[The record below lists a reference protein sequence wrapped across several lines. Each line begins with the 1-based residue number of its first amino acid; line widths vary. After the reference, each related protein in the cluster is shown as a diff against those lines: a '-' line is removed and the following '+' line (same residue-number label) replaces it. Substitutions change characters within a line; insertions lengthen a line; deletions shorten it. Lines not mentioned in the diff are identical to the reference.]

1 MLTFIGVAVYSLF
14 TLIYLMHIKTKMDAR
29 INVVNERINGMW
41 GELKKLSQDVE
52 DMRDGVTMVRR
63 GEDQRIRETV
73 ALNLQ
78 VKELENAMKVILQA
92 R

>member
-1 MLTFIGVAVYSLF
+1 MLTFLGIAVYSLF
-14 TLIYLMHIKTKMDAR
+14 TIIYLMRIKMKMDAR
-29 INVVNERINGMW
+29 INIVNERISGMW
-41 GELKKLSQDVE
+41 DELKKLSHDVE

-63 GEDQRIRETV
+63 VEDQRIRETV

>member
-1 MLTFIGVAVYSLF
+1 MLTFIGVAVYSIF
-14 TLIYLMHIKTKMDAR
+14 TLIYLMHIKMKIDAR

-41 GELKKLSQDVE
+41 DELKKVSQDVE

-73 ALNLQ
+73 ALNLRI
-78 VKELENAMKVILQA
+78 KELENAMKVILQT